1 MTKPI
6 IALAILAGAAADL
19 IVKAWARAV
28 LEPYATSQDFLPFL
42 SLRLT
47 FNKGV
52 SFSMFSVDGNNEKFA
67 LLFFTALVT
76 LAIAIWAFRTPHERE
91 RSALAAIVAG
101 ALGNL
106 IDRAYF
112 GNVTDFLSLHFGTLN
127 LFVFN
132 LADVWISLG
141 VLALL
146 FLQFKGDKREA
157 N

>member
-1 MTKPI
+1 M
-6 IALAILAGAAADL
+6 
-19 IVKAWARAV
+19 
-28 LEPYATSQDFLPFL
+28 L
-42 SLRLT
+42 S
-47 FNKGV
+47 V
-52 SFSMFSVDGNNEKFA
+52 EGNSEKFA
-67 LLFFTALVT
+67 LLFFTALIT
-76 LAIAIWAFRTPHERE
+76 LAIAIWAFRTPYERE
-91 RSALAAIVAG
+91 RYALAAIVAG